1 MYPFFKRIQKQIC
14 ITVLQRTRTFFLFFR
29 HAVKKIQ
36 FFADCFRHCQKLIG
50 GDPLMRRL
58 KIPVPHFSQHS
69 ICPVRWHLQNKF
81 FLKLCQLRLF
91 LKTFFL
97 IFFHRIFLY
106 KCHFP
111 GQQCFLVCL
120 WNFHH
125 RTMFFSHSET
135 KSLIFF
141 FHDPLCLRFRQKI
154 QNSSFYAF
162 QQNSAAFRK
171 PFPICL
177 AGQQDPEAV
186 VSDVAPDPAFH
197 IHPFFFF
204 GHFCI
209 HHQITELI

>member
-1 MYPFFKRIQKQIC
+1 M
-14 ITVLQRTRTFFLFFR
+14 L
-29 HAVKKIQ
+29 
-36 FFADCFRHCQKLIG
+36 FADGLEESGGHAAAKRHGEYLPREAVRVAVRRTGLRQGQRG
-50 GDPLMRRL
+50 GEIDRLPRRTDAA
-58 KIPVPHFSQHS
+58 
-69 ICPVRWHLQNKF
+69 VRIEQ
-81 FLKLCQLRLF
+81 
-91 LKTFFL
+91 
-97 IFFHRIFLY
+97 
-106 KCHFP
+106 
-111 GQQCFLVCL
+111 
-120 WNFHH
+120 
-125 RTMFFSHSET
+125 
-135 KSLIFF
+135 
-141 FHDPLCLRFRQKI
+141 LCLRFRQKI